1 MSSINFD
8 NPFLL
13 LLIIP
18 VLLVIIGSFVFTINK
33 ENKTINNTISFVCH
47 IIIGILVVLTISK
60 TTLETVITKTEIYI
74 LADISYSAN
83 DNMDLIDQYIK
94 NVEKEAPR
102 NSSIGVITF
111 GKDYQ
116 LLVKPG
122 DKIVSVKNSNVDNS
136 ETNIAA
142 ALEYASTLFS
152 EDVIKRIV
160 IISDGEETNDSN
172 IISLSQTLSQENIY
186 IDAIYVD
193 NNLKEDIDEIQINQV
208 EFTPSTYLDEEET
221 VAAIVQSNIETKAI
235 ISLYLNGEVY
245 KEKALN
251 LTKGY
256 NSILFDLDTKTPGI
270 KNYELKLESNTDSS
284 KLNNSYLFNQEV
296 SQKLKVL
303 FLSSTNSDKIIAEE
317 LYSDS
322 ADVDFFIN
330 NKDIPFTVED
340 LSIYDEFILSNV
352 DVRDY
357 NNHTQFV
364 SSLDTL
370 VSEFGKS
377 LITFGNTY
385 IQNNEEDEV
394 LSSLSNMLPL
404 KYGTPEEDNKLVTLL
419 IDISRSMEFSYKLVI
434 AKAAACA
441 IVDNLDDNI
450 MVSVIAFFGE
460 VGTVINATPASE
472 RETIKEKINELNV
485 YQGTFLGAALEY
497 SHKFMLNMPYDKK
510 EIMLISD
517 GLPYR
522 EQENQSVESVSN
534 MAKRGISVST
544 ILTVKSIDG
553 EKLMR
558 KLAETGRG
566 YYYLIESEKDVESFV
581 LDEVLNALTDV
592 ILDKNESL
600 VNINSSKNS
609 LIDGVE
615 YLPNIKGLYNNS
627 EKSSAEVIL
636 TAIYKDILGNEFD
649 VPLYAYWNYGN
660 GKVSSFASTI
670 SGDWIEHW
678 ENDVNAMKVL
688 SNVLESNKPQE
699 RIDSAFIVTSET
711 NGTIT
716 SITVKAPTL
725 NKNSQLLM
733 SIKCPNGEVI
743 EKELSFD
750 SENYLTDI
758 KTEQVGKYEATF
770 YYTLGTIEYEAD
782 YIFNISYLPEYN
794 RFTIYEASNLYYI
807 ISTNGKISED
817 GNLKIENKDAEVQK
831 YILDFTP
838 IFMIICVV
846 LFIADVMVRKLR
858 LQDIKSL
865 FRFVKKEK
873 YYK

>member
-1 MSSINFD
+1 
-8 NPFLL
+8 
-13 LLIIP
+13 
-18 VLLVIIGSFVFTINK
+18 
-33 ENKTINNTISFVCH
+33 
-47 IIIGILVVLTISK
+47 
-60 TTLETVITKTEIYI
+60 
-74 LADISYSAN
+74 
-83 DNMDLIDQYIK
+83 
-94 NVEKEAPR
+94 
-102 NSSIGVITF
+102 
-111 GKDYQ
+111 
-116 LLVKPG
+116 
-122 DKIVSVKNSNVDNS
+122 
-136 ETNIAA
+136 
-142 ALEYASTLFS
+142 
-152 EDVIKRIV
+152 
-160 IISDGEETNDSN
+160 
-172 IISLSQTLSQENIY
+172 
-186 IDAIYVD
+186 
-193 NNLKEDIDEIQINQV
+193 
-208 EFTPSTYLDEEET
+208 
-221 VAAIVQSNIETKAI
+221 
-235 ISLYLNGEVY
+235 
-245 KEKALN
+245 
-251 LTKGY
+251 
-256 NSILFDLDTKTPGI
+256 
-270 KNYELKLESNTDSS
+270 
-284 KLNNSYLFNQEV
+284 
-296 SQKLKVL
+296 
-303 FLSSTNSDKIIAEE
+303 
-317 LYSDS
+317 
-322 ADVDFFIN
+322 
-330 NKDIPFTVED
+330 
-340 LSIYDEFILSNV
+340 
-352 DVRDY
+352 
-357 NNHTQFV
+357 
-364 SSLDTL
+364 
-370 VSEFGKS
+370 
-377 LITFGNTY
+377 
-385 IQNNEEDEV
+385 
-394 LSSLSNMLPL
+394 
-404 KYGTPEEDNKLVTLL
+404 
-419 IDISRSMEFSYKLVI
+419 
-434 AKAAACA
+434 
-441 IVDNLDDNI
+441 
-450 MVSVIAFFGE
+450 
-460 VGTVINATPASE
+460 
-472 RETIKEKINELNV
+472 
-485 YQGTFLGAALEY
+485 
-497 SHKFMLNMPYDKK
+497 
-510 EIMLISD
+510 
-517 GLPYR
+517 
-522 EQENQSVESVSN
+522 

-688 SNVLESNKPQE
+688 SNVLETNKPQE

-770 YYTLGTIEYEAD
+770 YYTLGTIEYEVD